1 MIDAAERRKLCA
13 CRSRIGAETF
23 PFGAKTSVF
32 KVAGEVFAHR
42 LNAPDILR
50 APPRDGPATS
60 RPGSP
65 AGCRARDTARA
76 MSQENVGHVRDA
88 YERWKATRE
97 LDLSLVHPEV
107 EWVFIDLEG
116 KPLTYRGHEGLHE
129 WLRDVGESWEDLWW
143 EPQRLTDVGDQVV
156 AIVTAHLRGRG
167 SGIDLEVPLGNL
179 WTFRD
184 GLAVHFKMFLNPDEA
199 LEAAG
204 LSE

>member
-1 MIDAAERRKLCA
+1 
-13 CRSRIGAETF
+13 
-23 PFGAKTSVF
+23 
-32 KVAGEVFAHR
+32 
-42 LNAPDILR
+42 
-50 APPRDGPATS
+50 
-60 RPGSP
+60 
-65 AGCRARDTARA
+65 
-76 MSQENVGHVRDA
+76 MSQENVDHVRDA

-204 LSE
+204 LPE